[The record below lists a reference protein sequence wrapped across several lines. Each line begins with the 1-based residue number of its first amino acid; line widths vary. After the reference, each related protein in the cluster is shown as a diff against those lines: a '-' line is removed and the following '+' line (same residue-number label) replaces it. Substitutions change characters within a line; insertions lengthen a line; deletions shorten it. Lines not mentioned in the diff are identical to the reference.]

1 MLHKTRGIVFH
12 TVKYGENGI
21 VVKIFT
27 ESSGLQSYIIN
38 SVRSKKGKFKSS
50 VFEPLS
56 LVELVSEQKEN
67 RGLQRIK
74 EIRTQPVFHSIPD
87 DIVKSSI
94 LMFLNE
100 VLYKSIQQQGHIDHP
115 LFNFIFNSIQILDL
129 ETEIHPDFHL
139 FFMVQLSR
147 YLGFF
152 PHGDFSD
159 DCCYF
164 DLKEGCFIS
173 SVDSPHYTLDKELS
187 GLLFNLI
194 QTDYDHLSQIKISSS
209 KRRLLLNRLLV
220 YFELHISSF
229 RNMKTPEI
237 LHEVLK

>member
-12 TVKYGENGI
+12 SIKYGENGI
-21 VVKIFT
+21 IVKIFT

-67 RGLQRIK
+67 RSLQRLK

-94 LMFLNE
+94 LLFLNE

-129 ETEIHPDFHL
+129 EININPDFHL
-139 FFMVQLSR
+139 FFMVHLTK

-152 PHGDFSD
+152 PHGECS
-159 DCCYF
+159 
-164 DLKEGCFIS
+164 KE
-173 SVDSPHYTLDKELS
+173 SP
-187 GLLFNLI
+187 
-194 QTDYDHLSQIKISSS
+194 
-209 KRRLLLNRLLV
+209 
-220 YFELHISSF
+220 
-229 RNMKTPEI
+229 
-237 LHEVLK
+237 

>member
-12 TVKYGENGI
+12 TVKYGENGL
-21 VVKIFT
+21 VVKIYT

-38 SVRSKKGKFKSS
+38 SVKTKKGKFKASA
-50 VFEPLS
+50 FEPLS

-94 LMFLNE
+94 IMFLNE
-100 VLYKSIQQQGHIDHP
+100 VLYKSIQQQGHIDQP

-129 ETEIHPDFHL
+129 ETETNPDFHL
-139 FFMVQLSR
+139 FFMIQLSK

-152 PHGDFSD
+152 PHGDYSD
-159 DCCYF
+159 ETPYF
-164 DLKEGCFIS
+164 DLKEGSFIS
-173 SVDSPHYTLDKELS
+173 SIDNPHFTLEKETGS
-187 GLLFNLI
+187 LLYELI
-194 QTDYDHLSQIKISSS
+194 KTDFDHLSEIKISSA
-209 KRRLLLNRLLV
+209 KRKLLLSKLLL
-220 YFELHISSF
+220 YFEIHIISF
-229 RNMKTPEI
+229 RNLKTPEI
-237 LHEVLK
+237 LHEILK